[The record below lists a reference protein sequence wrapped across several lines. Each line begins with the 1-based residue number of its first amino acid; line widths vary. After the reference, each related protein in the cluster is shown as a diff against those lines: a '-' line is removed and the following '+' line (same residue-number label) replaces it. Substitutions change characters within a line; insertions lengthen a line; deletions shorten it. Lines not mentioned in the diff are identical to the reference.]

1 MNKDEW
7 AQAAIRGDETAL
19 LQRIDLDKHQMYGI
33 AYSYMRNES
42 DALEAIQ
49 ETVCR
54 IWTKKHRLR
63 EPKFFTTWAIRI
75 LIRVCMDAKKKQ
87 TRERPTDS
95 IAEKYDLREK
105 TVECD
110 ETAARLDM
118 AAQIQLLPVN
128 YRMVITLKYYR
139 DMTITEIA
147 ELLEKP
153 DGTIRTWL
161 NKALKGLR
169 ADMAHMKEEIRNGR
183 GQGDAVQASQ
193 SGAAK

>member
-7 AQAAIRGDETAL
+7 AEEAIRGDETAL
-19 LQRIDLDKHQMYGI
+19 LQRIEQDKHQMYGI

-54 IWTKKHRLR
+54 IWMKKHTLR

-75 LIRVCMDAKKKQ
+75 LIRVCMDARKKK
-87 TRERPTDS
+87 TREHPTES
-95 IAEKYDLREK
+95 ITDQYDLSGKMVDQE
-105 TVECD
+105 
-110 ETAARLDM
+110 AATRLDM
-118 AAQIQLLPVN
+118 AAQIQMLPAN

-139 DMTITEIA
+139 DMTIMEIA

-169 ADMAHMKEEIRNGR
+169 ADMAEMKEEIRNER
-183 GQGDAVQASQ
+183 GQGDTVRASQ

>member
-7 AQAAIRGDETAL
+7 AEAAIRGDETAL
-19 LQRIDLDKHQMYGI
+19 LQRIEQDKHQMYGI

-42 DALEAIQ
+42 DALEVMQ

-54 IWTKKHRLR
+54 IWTKRHTLR

-75 LIRVCMDAKKKQ
+75 LIRVCMDARKKQ
-87 TRERPTDS
+87 TRERPTEY
-95 IAEKYDLREK
+95 IEEQYDMK
-105 TVECD
+105 GKMVD
-110 ETAARLDM
+110 QDAAARLDM
-118 AAQIQLLPVN
+118 AAQIQMLPVN

-169 ADMAHMKEEIRNGR
+169 ADMADMKEEIWNER
-183 GQGDAVQASQ
+183 GQGDAVRASQ

>member
-7 AQAAIRGDETAL
+7 AEAAIRGDETAL

-54 IWTKKHRLR
+54 IWTKRNTLR

-95 IAEKYDLREK
+95 IAEQYDLREK
-105 TVECD
+105 TVEYD

-118 AAQIQLLPVN
+118 AAQIQMLPVN

-161 NKALKGLR
+161 NKALIGLR
-169 ADMAHMKEEIRNGR
+169 ADMAHMKEEIRNER
-183 GQGDAVQASQ
+183 GQGDAVRASQ

>member
-7 AQAAIRGDETAL
+7 AEAAVRGDEAAL
-19 LQRIDLDKHQMYGI
+19 LQRIELDKHQMYGI
-33 AYSYMRNES
+33 AYSYMRSES

-54 IWTKKHRLR
+54 IWTKRRSLR

-75 LIRVCMDAKKKQ
+75 LIRVCMDARKKQ
-87 TRERPTDS
+87 TRESPTES
-95 IAEKYDLREK
+95 IPQQYGMNAKMVDHE
-105 TVECD
+105 
-110 ETAARLDM
+110 AAVRLDM
-118 AAQIQLLPVN
+118 AAQVQMLPAN
-128 YRMVITLKYYR
+128 YQMVITLKYYR

-161 NKALKGLR
+161 NKALKSLR
-169 ADMAHMKEEIRNGR
+169 ADMTNIKEGIWDERGLGEGIQAGR
-183 GQGDAVQASQ
+183 SK
-193 SGAAK
+193 AAE

>member
-7 AQAAIRGDETAL
+7 AEAAIRGDETAL
-19 LQRIDLDKHQMYGI
+19 LQRIEQDKHQMYGI

-42 DALEAIQ
+42 DALEAMQ

-54 IWTKKHRLR
+54 IWTKRHTLR

-75 LIRVCMDAKKKQ
+75 LIRVCMDARKKQ
-87 TRERPTDS
+87 TRERPTEY
-95 IAEKYDLREK
+95 IEEQYDMK
-105 TVECD
+105 GKMVD
-110 ETAARLDM
+110 QDAAARLDM
-118 AAQIQLLPVN
+118 AAQIQMLPVN

-169 ADMAHMKEEIRNGR
+169 ADMADMKEEIRNER
-183 GQGDAVQASQ
+183 GQGDAVRASQ

>member
-7 AQAAIRGDETAL
+7 AEAAIRGDETAL
-19 LQRIDLDKHQMYGI
+19 LQRIEQDKHQMYGI

-42 DALEAIQ
+42 DTLEAMQ

-54 IWTKKHRLR
+54 IWTKRHTLR

-75 LIRVCMDAKKKQ
+75 LIRVCMDARKKQ
-87 TRERPTDS
+87 TRERPTEY
-95 IAEKYDLREK
+95 IEEQYDMK
-105 TVECD
+105 GKMVD
-110 ETAARLDM
+110 QDAAARLDM
-118 AAQIQLLPVN
+118 AAQIQMLPVN

-169 ADMAHMKEEIRNGR
+169 ADMADMKEEIRNER
-183 GQGDAVQASQ
+183 GQGDAVRASQ